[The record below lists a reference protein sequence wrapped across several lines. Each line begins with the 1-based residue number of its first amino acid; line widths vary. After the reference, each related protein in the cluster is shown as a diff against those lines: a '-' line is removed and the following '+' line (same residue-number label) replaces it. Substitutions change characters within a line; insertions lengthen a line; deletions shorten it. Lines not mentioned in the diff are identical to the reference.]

1 MCALCGGLEREPH
14 WTDRLQRDDPDGG
27 GAASWRQSREA
38 QVALVNRI
46 LGQDGLEVRDW
57 NGHVFVLS
65 NRTGRSEIVPQLAAV
80 WSAVERL
87 WQCRCDPLDP
97 ALVARLEQRSEE
109 HTSELQSHSDLVCRL
124 LLEKKNKITQTPH

>member
-1 MCALCGGLEREPH
+1 MCALCGGLERARH
-14 WTDRLQRDDPDGG
+14 WTDRVQRDDPGG
-27 GAASWRQSREA
+27 DGAASWRQSREA
-38 QVALVNRI
+38 QVALVSRV

-65 NRTGRSEIVPQLAAV
+65 NRTGRSEIVLQLAAV

-97 ALVARLEQRSEE
+97 ALVARLEQEDGLEGEPRRDRKS
-109 HTSELQSHSDLVCRL
+109 TRLNSSHDQ
-124 LLEKKNKITQTPH
+124 I

>member
-14 WTDRLQRDDPDGG
+14 WTDRLPRDDPDGD

-80 WSAVERL
+80 WSAVERD
-87 WQCRCDPLDP
+87 RKST
-97 ALVARLEQRSEE
+97 RLNS
-109 HTSELQSHSDLVCRL
+109 SHRTISYAVFCL
-124 LLEKKNKITQTPH
+124 KKKKKKKY